1 MAHVD
6 VLAGGRAALE
16 RANDQWGLAL
26 SGDEMDYLAEA
37 FVKLGRN
44 PTDVELMMFAQAN
57 SEHCRHKIFNAE
69 FVIDGVAQP
78 QSLFAMIRHTHQ
90 QQPAHTVVAYS
101 DNAAVMAGHEVQA
114 FGPVVAA
121 LDACSGANSGM
132 KPAPSPG
139 GMGAGS
145 YQKRSELRHVLMK
158 VETQIGRAHV

>member
-6 VLAGGRAALE
+6 VLAGGRVALE

-90 QQPAHTVVAYS
+90 QQPAHTVVVYS

-114 FGPVVAA
+114 FGQ
-121 LDACSGANSGM
+121 L
-132 KPAPSPG
+132 
-139 GMGAGS
+139 
-145 YQKRSELRHVLMK
+145 RSEERRVGKECRSRWSPYH
-158 VETQIGRAHV
+158 